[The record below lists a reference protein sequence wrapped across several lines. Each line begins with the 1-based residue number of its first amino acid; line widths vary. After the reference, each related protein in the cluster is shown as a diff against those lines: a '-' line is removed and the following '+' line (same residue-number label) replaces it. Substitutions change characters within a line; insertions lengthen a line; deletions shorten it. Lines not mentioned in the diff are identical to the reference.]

1 MPPVHT
7 RAGVRQVVVDEHV
20 IQQRGVTLPL
30 VPLKRRLCV
39 CVCVCVYARTFEC
52 AALACALVR
61 VLVDFRALWV
71 RARVAVHGA
80 RIFARAHRPTGDAG
94 QCPQHLRRKL
104 DVRT

>member
-30 VPLKRRLCV
+30 VPFKRRLCV
-39 CVCVCVYARTFEC
+39 CVCVCVCVCTRTFEC

-61 VLVDFRALWV
+61 VLVDVRALWV
-71 RARVAVHGA
+71 RARHGA
-80 RIFARAHRPTGDAG
+80 CGVNIRAS
-94 QCPQHLRRKL
+94 PQAHG
-104 DVRT
+104 